1 MVSETQ
7 YRILKSQEGFD
18 TTRVHTDKGM
28 LSKYAICFATS
39 ILRHAIM
46 SACMKHDV
54 DINVLLQRTDRVSFM
69 RRDDGEY
76 VFVRKM
82 PMDYR
87 KVIGEFGVEMNMF
100 DKFAEDYNHR
110 ITSSINSQVH
120 KLPQL
125 AEKQKPKRG
134 RPVGSKNKKTLEKE
148 AAQAN
153 SLLESPKKPG
163 RPSGAKDKKPRKKR
177 TDAGVK
183 RGPHKKTA

>member
-1 MVSETQ
+1 M
-7 YRILKSQEGFD
+7 
-18 TTRVHTDKGM
+18 
-28 LSKYAICFATS
+28 
-39 ILRHAIM
+39 
-46 SACMKHDV
+46 
-54 DINVLLQRTDRVSFM
+54 
-69 RRDDGEY
+69 
-76 VFVRKM
+76 
-82 PMDYR
+82 
-87 KVIGEFGVEMNMF
+87 IGEFGVEMNMF